1 MRRALAVPLLIVLL
15 LAGCGDDDD
24 GGGGDKPTLKV
35 SAAASLKEAFT
46 TYATEFDEA
55 DVKLSFAGSDEL
67 AAQLRQGANPD
78 VFASANTKLPA
89 QLFAE
94 GLVEKPVPF
103 TANRLVLAV
112 PKDSDIRTVAGAGAS
127 GVKVAIGAEGVPIG
141 DYTREVLRRFGPAG
155 DRILDNV
162 RSNEPDVKS
171 IVAKLTQ
178 GGAGAGFVYVT
189 DVTATGGA
197 LRAIEIPP
205 AAQPRVV
212 YAAAVVQGT
221 KHPDQARA
229 FVDGLLEGPG
239 QEALTRA
246 GFERPPT

>member
-1 MRRALAVPLLIVLL
+1 MRRALALPLLVVLL
-15 LAGCGDDDD
+15 LAGCGDDD
-24 GGGGDKPTLKV
+24 GGGDKPTLKV

-46 TYATEFDEA
+46 AYGMEFDEA
-55 DVKLSFAGSDEL
+55 RATFSFAGSDEL
-67 AAQLRQGANPD
+67 AAQIRQGVKPD

-112 PKDSDIRTVAGAGAS
+112 PKDSDIKTVAGAGAS
-127 GVKVAIGAEGVPIG
+127 GVKVAMGAEGVPIG
-141 DYTREVLRRFGPAG
+141 DYTRDVLDRLPAG

-178 GGAGAGFVYVT
+178 GGAGAGFVYFT
-189 DVTATGGA
+189 DVAATDGA
-197 LRAIEIPP
+197 LRAIVIPP
-205 AAQPRVV
+205 VAQPRVV
-212 YAAAVVQGT
+212 YAATVVEGT
-221 KHPDQARA
+221 TSPDQAQA

-239 QEALTRA
+239 QDALEQA
-246 GFERPPT
+246 GFERPPG